1 MAYNH
6 KPFFSKTSIQGKGQD
21 ELSYVFSNGPIE
33 HKNGSAT
40 IFGIFAIHSSQELYQ
55 YFIKQTV
62 KFFVDFYN
70 RAASLDDNESE
81 QVAAMNND
89 EFLFE
94 NAIQYVYDKVTT
106 SLIEFQENNKRLGSL
121 DLKKIHCILG
131 VLSEGTLYLCSTGWN
146 LRSFY
151 IYPLTNKQ
159 GFSRHSITT
168 IIDSER
174 GSEHQTRLFPQIV
187 SGAVSLPGGVVCI
200 ATTSLLDY
208 LSIEQVKQ
216 LVTTQQPEDIAA
228 SLQKMLARVNTR
240 NDITALFI
248 HPTYTGNAHSH
259 QDHRNQTASNKSM
272 EELNSRQRG
281 TDSVMTPATSL
292 HLLNILKKLTRGIN
306 ILIHKLIKIE
316 RILFQPANIH
326 RIKSYI
332 TITLRAVSNT
342 TKKIISIIL
351 GLRNITTSKSVQS
364 FKSSHVSF
372 LKNTASKLANVLKA
386 SRSAFFKLPKS
397 SRIILSLSILFILL
411 FVTSLFTLNAQKKKQ
426 QHFASVDSIIQS
438 LTDKSNTAEARII
451 FENDSAA
458 IPLLQEMQQL
468 IEHIPTPY
476 SEKQSASI
484 AELRLKITSLEQ
496 RLSRTI
502 TIDAPEHIAT
512 LTGMS
517 PDDIVDVSEHA
528 GDILVSTGKN
538 LYIFSPKRTNLTTIN
553 IPPLINSSRCA
564 NAIKGAVLLC
574 DAEGKHLYRVTADS
588 TAKSIPFSLSSHQGA
603 IDKFQIYNSNL
614 YAYSA
619 RSAMIFKHASSGQG
633 FATGI
638 PWVKDLSITLNDVLD
653 FDIDGTIFVL
663 KNGNV
668 LYQYVNGKP
677 RPLPLP
683 TISPALEMVSRI
695 ETDQSSPF
703 LFLMEPQRNRI
714 VVLDKKTLQFKTQ
727 LFSPTFTALKDIQ
740 IHPQS
745 KNLLVIN
752 GVDVVGI
759 PFEKMR

>member
-62 KFFVDFYN
+62 KFFVDFYQ
-70 RAASLDDNESE
+70 RAASLPDSESE
-81 QVAAMNND
+81 HTTAMNND

-159 GFSRHSITT
+159 GFSRHSIAP

-174 GSEHQTRLFPQIV
+174 GSEHQTRLFPHII
-187 SGAVSLPGGVVCI
+187 SGAVSLAGGVVCI

-216 LVTTQQPEDIAA
+216 LVTTQQPEDVAE
-228 SLQKMLARVNTR
+228 SLQRMLARVNAR

-248 HPTYTGNAHSH
+248 HPTYTGNTHSH

-281 TDSVMTPATSL
+281 TDSVMTPGTSL
-292 HLLNILKKLTRGIN
+292 HVLNVLKKSTQGITF
-306 ILIHKLIKIE
+306 LVHKLIKLE

-326 RIKSYI
+326 KIKSSI
-332 TITLRAVSNT
+332 AFTRNVVSNA
-342 TKKIISIIL
+342 TKKVTHIIHSF
-351 GLRNITTSKSVQS
+351 RSITTSKAVHS
-364 FKSSHVSF
+364 FMHSNLSFIKKATSKSTHVY
-372 LKNTASKLANVLKA
+372 KA
-386 SRSAFFKLPKS
+386 SLSTFFKLPKS

-411 FVTSLFTLNAQKKKQ
+411 FVTSLFTLNAQKKRQ
-426 QHFASVDSIIQS
+426 QHFTSVDAIIQS
-438 LTDKSNTAEARII
+438 LVDKSNTVEARII

-458 IPLLQEMQQL
+458 FPLIQEMQQL
-468 IEHIPTPY
+468 IDHIPTPR
-476 SEKQSASI
+476 SEKQIASI
-484 AELRLKITSLEQ
+484 AELRSKMTSLEQ

-502 TIDAPEHIAT
+502 TIDAPEHITT
-512 LTGMS
+512 LSGMS
-517 PDDIVDVSEHA
+517 MDDMTDVSEYA
-528 GDILVSTGKN
+528 GDILISTGKN
-538 LYIFSPKRTNLTTIN
+538 LYLFSPKRTNLSNIN
-553 IPPLINSSRCA
+553 IPLSITSSRCA
-564 NAIKGAVLLC
+564 SAVKGAVLIC
-574 DAEGKHLYRVTADS
+574 DEEGKHLYRITTDS
-588 TAKSIPFSLSSHQGA
+588 AAKGVPFSLSSQEGA
-603 IDKFQIYNSNL
+603 IDKFQIYNSNM

-619 RSAMIFKHASSGQG
+619 RSAMIFKHPSSGQG
-633 FATGI
+633 FATGV
-638 PWVKDLSITLNDVLD
+638 PWVKNSSIPLNDILD
-653 FDIDGTIFVL
+653 FDIDGSIYVL

-683 TISPALEMVSRI
+683 AISPALEAVSKI

-703 LFLMEPQRNRI
+703 LFLMEPDRNRI

-727 LFSPTFTALKDIQ
+727 FFSPTFTALKDIQ
-740 IHPQS
+740 IHLQS

-759 PFEKMR
+759 PLEKIK